1 MSKWINSKV
10 NEFLGTTLT
19 VRETEILMLG
29 TMCTGLVAL
38 IFVMYTAIFPNIW
51 GVKMLS
57 KTTINNLIANSN
69 AITDGQKKPLPAP
82 TDNDQY
88 KYTFPGE
95 L

>member
-1 MSKWINSKV
+1 MV
-10 NEFLGTTLT
+10 
-19 VRETEILMLG
+19 
-29 TMCTGLVAL
+29 
-38 IFVMYTAIFPNIW
+38 
-51 GVKMLS
+51 LS

>member
-1 MSKWINSKV
+1 
-10 NEFLGTTLT
+10 
-19 VRETEILMLG
+19 
-29 TMCTGLVAL
+29 
-38 IFVMYTAIFPNIW
+38 
-51 GVKMLS
+51 MLS

-69 AITDGQKKPLPAP
+69 AITDGQKKPLSAP

>member
-1 MSKWINSKV
+1 
-10 NEFLGTTLT
+10 
-19 VRETEILMLG
+19 
-29 TMCTGLVAL
+29 
-38 IFVMYTAIFPNIW
+38 
-51 GVKMLS
+51 MLS

-69 AITDGQKKPLPAP
+69 AIQTDKKKPLPAP